1 MDLDERKATILRAV
15 VEEYIETAQPVGSG
29 HVAQAPGVTV
39 SSATI
44 RNDMAILEQEG
55 YLAQPHTSAGRV
67 PTEKGYRFFVDGL
80 DVPGQL
86 AGADA
91 HVVRTFFSQ
100 AHGELEQ
107 MLQDTSRLLAG
118 LTHYA
123 AVVVGPPHE
132 AATVRSVQL
141 VELTPRIALL
151 VLVLSNGV
159 VEKRTLEFDDDVDAA
174 ALTEAAA
181 SLAAGLMGQTLAA
194 VAASPPTAPGAG
206 PEPQPGPGQRKGKDQ
221 DGRDGQDGQDHARV
235 FTAAVDALT
244 PDEHHDEH
252 VFIRGASRMASAFDA
267 VKQVSDIL
275 QILEQQYVVVTLLRD
290 VLDRGLNVAIGTE
303 TGMLPLSECSLIVSP
318 YAVDGEMAGS
328 VGVLGPTRM
337 NYPQALA
344 AVAVVSQRLGHRL
357 SEG

>member
-39 SSATI
+39 SSATV

-80 DVPGQL
+80 DVPGHL

-91 HVVRTFFSQ
+91 QVVRTFFSQ

-132 AATVRSVQL
+132 AATIRSVQL

-159 VEKRTLEFDDDVDAA
+159 VEKRTLEFDRDVEATALAGAAA
-174 ALTEAAA
+174 ALAAV
-181 SLAAGLMGQTLAA
+181 LMGQTMTA
-194 VAASPPTAPGAG
+194 VAAAPPPGAG
-206 PEPQPGPGQRKGKDQ
+206 DDGDEDHQR
-221 DGRDGQDGQDHARV
+221 V
-235 FTAAVDALT
+235 LAAALAALA

-252 VFIRGASRMASAFDA
+252 VFMHGASRMASAFDA

-303 TGMLPLSECSLIVSP
+303 TGMRPLSECSLIVSP